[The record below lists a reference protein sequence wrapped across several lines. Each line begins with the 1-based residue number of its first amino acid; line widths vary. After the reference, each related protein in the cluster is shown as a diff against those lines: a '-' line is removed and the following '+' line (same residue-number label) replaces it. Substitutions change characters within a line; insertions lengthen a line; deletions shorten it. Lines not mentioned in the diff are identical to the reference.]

1 VNKTFCIAGAGT
13 YGSYAAN
20 AIINKYPSANII
32 LIEVGDDKICSES
45 EIGFLTKLTSSSYKA
60 SQMGRYFGLGGTSA
74 KWGGQLLFLDSND
87 LKNTP
92 SMDYIKFLNIKHTL
106 RVLSRFFK
114 NIPKIEGEK
123 IKNGLHI
130 KRGIWLQFNKRNLF
144 KLFKLGTKKIQIHKN
159 SRLEKVHI
167 NANTVTSISVISEDK
182 KLFHIYA
189 DYFFISCGAIETM
202 RLIDYSGLISLKDE
216 TYGFCD
222 HVSTRV
228 FKIKSKPN
236 LFGFDLSYKFIKSS
250 LLTTRIIGEY
260 KGVSFYFQPVF
271 NESFNFFQFLKN
283 LIFKG
288 KFSLLDLYKTIGQF
302 IYLFPFAFEFLVRKR
317 MYVYGEWDLNLDVE
331 LNETSNFLKKSD
343 EIDSFGVSGVEI
355 NFEIPNSTFEV
366 INYAKKVMK
375 DFLLSENINFE
386 ELNEETS
393 AIKLEDTYHPYNMY
407 NKGSSFLDRFNPL
420 PNLFICHTGLL
431 DRAGGI
437 NPTATLFC
445 LIEELIEKDFKI
457 LSNGEKS

>member
-1 VNKTFCIAGAGT
+1 MNKTFCIAGAGT
-13 YGSYAAN
+13 YGSYAVN

-32 LIEVGDDKICSES
+32 LIEVGDDKICTES
-45 EIGFLTKLTSSSYKA
+45 EIGFLSKVNFANYNA
-60 SQMGRYFGLGGTSA
+60 SQIGRFFGLGGTSA
-74 KWGGQLLFLDSND
+74 KWGGQLLFLESND

-92 SMDYIKFLNIKHTL
+92 SMDYIKFLNIKHSL
-106 RVLSRFFK
+106 KVLSRFFK
-114 NIPKIEGEK
+114 NIPKFESEDIDH
-123 IKNGLHI
+123 GLSI

-144 KLFKLGTKKIQIHKN
+144 KFFKLSCKKIQIHKN
-159 SRLEKVHI
+159 ARVEKVNI
-167 NANTVTSISVISEDK
+167 NDNKVTSISILSENK
-182 KLFHIYA
+182 KIFQIYA

-202 RLIDYSGLISLKDE
+202 RLLDYSGLISLKDE

-236 LFGFDLSYKFIKSS
+236 LFGLDFSYKFINSS

-271 NESFNFFQFLKN
+271 NEKFNFFQFLKT

-288 KFSLLDLYKTIGQF
+288 KISFVDLYNTIGQF

-317 MYVYGEWDLNLDVE
+317 MFVYGEWELNLDVE
-331 LNETSNFLKKSD
+331 LSKTNNYLYKSD
-343 EIDSFGVSGVEI
+343 EIDSFGVSGVGI
-355 NFEIPNSTFEV
+355 NFEIPDSTFEV
-366 INYAKKVMK
+366 ISYAKRVMK
-375 DFLLSENINFE
+375 DVFLSGNVNFE
-386 ELNEETS
+386 ELNNETS
-393 AIKLEDTYHPYNMY
+393 GIKLEDTYHPYKMY

-445 LIEELIEKDFKI
+445 LIEELIDKDFNI
-457 LSNGEKS
+457 SNNGE